1 MMTPASS
8 CQRARAYRPSRKGT
22 YPNSNCLSICI
33 IDLQKSTNKGRRE
46 LETCE
51 LTMGKCLGPL
61 LFTVATCPSCKF
73 HVYHDMLKH
82 MRTTINL
89 PDDLILQAKKAAL
102 EADTTLTEIIANAL
116 REALAKRHRKPGRT
130 KTDLSAYTY
139 GSGGV
144 QPGVD
149 LDDTSALL
157 DLMDGIDDP
166 HRR

>member
-1 MMTPASS
+1 
-8 CQRARAYRPSRKGT
+8 
-22 YPNSNCLSICI
+22 
-33 IDLQKSTNKGRRE
+33 
-46 LETCE
+46 
-51 LTMGKCLGPL
+51 
-61 LFTVATCPSCKF
+61 
-73 HVYHDMLKH
+73 

-116 REALAKRHRKPGRT
+116 RESLSRTGRKGSR
-130 KTDLSAYTY
+130 KEFKVITY

-144 QPGVD
+144 FPGVD
-149 LDDTSALL
+149 LDNTASLL